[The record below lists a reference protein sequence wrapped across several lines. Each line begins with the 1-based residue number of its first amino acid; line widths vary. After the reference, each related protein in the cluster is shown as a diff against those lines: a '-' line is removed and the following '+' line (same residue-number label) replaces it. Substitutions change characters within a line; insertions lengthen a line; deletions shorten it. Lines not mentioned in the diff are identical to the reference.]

1 MIDNYIKCSA
11 ITPRL
16 SLGNPME
23 NADAIIQALH
33 HANEQG
39 VKIAVF
45 PELCITGY
53 TCGDLFLQ
61 DQLLD
66 SSLRALK
73 TIVDASSDMDI
84 LVAVGLPM
92 SVKSKLFNVA
102 ALIKGGRIL
111 GIVPKTYL
119 SGNGENERRLFV
131 PAPSETVM
139 IMMWGQEIP
148 FGNRIIFHCG
158 TLGLLAVAVE
168 VGTDVLAINAPSASH
183 VLNGANLIL
192 NLSAMP
198 EIVTLERRR
207 RNTIME
213 QSSRLMC
220 GYVICSAGCGE
231 STSNGVYAGHNL
243 ICEDGAVLAESR
255 PFAKEDCITEIDLDK
270 ITHKRRENPMF
281 EPEHDDGYEHVIFDY
296 ESLEETELT
305 RKYSTLPFVP
315 SDKQEL
321 RDRCHM
327 IMDIQAHGLA
337 RRLQHTRSKGLVI
350 GISGGLDSCLALIV
364 AVKACDILG
373 RPHSDVLAVT
383 MPCFGTSDRTYNN
396 AVTMCGELGVMLKHV
411 DIRNA
416 VMSHFADIGQDP
428 ENFDVTYENS
438 QARERTQVL
447 MDLAN
452 KENSL
457 VVGTGDLSELALGW
471 CTYNGDHMSMY
482 GVNATVPKTLIRYVI
497 KCYAEECGNQR
508 LMETFM
514 DVLDT
519 PVSPELLPPDSQGVI
534 AQKTEEVIGKYEI
547 NDLILYHAIRW
558 GYRPSKV
565 YRIARAAFAG
575 RVDDQELKS
584 YLQNFYRRFFAQQF
598 KRSCLPEG
606 PKTGSVSMSPRGDWQ
621 MPSDAMA
628 AAWLEMLEN
637 L

>member
-1 MIDNYIKCSA
+1 MIDNFIKCSA
-11 ITPRL
+11 ITPKL
-16 SLGNPME
+16 SLANPAE
-23 NADAIIQALH
+23 NAKAIINAMRD
-33 HANEQG
+33 ADAKG

-53 TCGDLFLQ
+53 TCGDLFMQ
-61 DQLLD
+61 EQLLD
-66 SSLRALK
+66 SALRALK
-73 TIVDASSDMDI
+73 DIADASNDLDV

-92 SVKSKLFNVA
+92 SIKAKLFNVA
-102 ALIKGGRIL
+102 ALIKGGKVL
-111 GIVPKTYL
+111 GLVPKTYL
-119 SGNGENERRLFV
+119 SSTGENERRLFV

-148 FGNRIIFHCG
+148 FGNRIIFHCE
-158 TLGLLAVAVE
+158 TLGQLAVAVE
-168 VGTDVLAINAPSASH
+168 IGTDVLAINAPSASH
-183 VLNGANLIL
+183 VLNGANVIL

-198 EIVTLERRR
+198 EVVTLAQKR

-220 GYVICSAGCGE
+220 GYVLASAGCGE

-243 ICEDGAVLAESR
+243 ICEDGAVLAESK
-255 PFAKEDCITEIDLDK
+255 PFAKTECITELDLDK
-270 ITHKRRENPMF
+270 ITHKRRENSMF
-281 EPEHDDGYEHVIFDY
+281 EPEHDDGYEHVIFSYDK
-296 ESLEETELT
+296 LEETELT

-315 SDKQEL
+315 SDEQEL

-337 RRLQHTRSKGLVI
+337 RRLQHTHSKGLVI

-364 AVKACDILG
+364 AAKACDVLG
-373 RPHSDVLAVT
+373 RPHSDILAVT

-396 AVTMCGELGVMLKHV
+396 AVAMCGELGVMLKHV

-416 VMSHFADIGQDP
+416 VMNHFADIGQDP
-428 ENFDVTYENS
+428 EKFDVTYENS

-565 YRIARAAFAG
+565 YRIASAAFAG
-575 RVDDQELKS
+575 KVEDEELKS
-584 YLQNFYRRFFAQQF
+584 YLKNFYRRFFAQQF

-628 AAWLEMLEN
+628 TAWLQELEN